1 MQETTTIAGR
11 HAAVTGGSRGIG
23 FAVAE
28 ALVRQGARVT
38 ILGRDRA
45 RLADAAARL
54 GPGAQ
59 GLAADVA
66 DGAALT
72 AAMAEAARLQG
83 PVDILVNNAGGAES
97 VPFRRMVE
105 EDFRRMLDLNLVSAF
120 TATRAVLPGMLDRG
134 WGRVVNVASTAG
146 LKGYAYVAHYCAA
159 KHGLVG
165 LTRALAVELARTAV
179 TVNAVC
185 PGYTDTDLLRGAVA
199 NVVAKTGLT
208 PAEAMARMTAD
219 NPQGRP
225 VRPEEVAAAVLWL
238 CGPGSDS
245 VTGQSISVS
254 GGEVT

>member
-105 EDFRRMLDLNLVSAF
+105 EDFRRMLDLNLVSASPPPGPCCPACW
-120 TATRAVLPGMLDRG
+120 TAAGAASSTWPAPRG
-134 WGRVVNVASTAG
+134 
-146 LKGYAYVAHYCAA
+146 
-159 KHGLVG
+159 
-165 LTRALAVELARTAV
+165 
-179 TVNAVC
+179 
-185 PGYTDTDLLRGAVA
+185 
-199 NVVAKTGLT
+199 
-208 PAEAMARMTAD
+208 
-219 NPQGRP
+219 
-225 VRPEEVAAAVLWL
+225 
-238 CGPGSDS
+238 
-245 VTGQSISVS
+245 
-254 GGEVT
+254 